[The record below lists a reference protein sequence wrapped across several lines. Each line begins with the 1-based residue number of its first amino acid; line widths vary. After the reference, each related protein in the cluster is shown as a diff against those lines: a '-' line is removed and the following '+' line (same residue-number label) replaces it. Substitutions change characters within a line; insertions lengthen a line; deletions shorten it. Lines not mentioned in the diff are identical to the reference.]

1 MKKLLTLSILSL
13 LAACGS
19 KESESIE
26 PKNILENL
34 SYSVDTVVVDPG
46 EEIINLGHGAR
57 FSTVSL
63 DAQKYYYYDY
73 NKTSINEIDLE
84 TLELTDIHQ
93 FSKEGPNSI
102 GFNPPIIQP
111 LSNERYLFVSS
122 SINVGTYFKTGEK
135 EKSLKFNFKE
145 IEGLDIDEGGLITN
159 QAKLSHDGKLMF
171 ALTSSYHTPTD
182 VRLII
187 VEPEFKKGKTISL
200 PNFIPTLKFKVHL
213 QEEKR
218 VMGVREGVKLNT
230 LNNLIFITSS
240 STSDTY
246 IYDYQTDSLRLIEF
260 PHQLVSPKKSG
271 EIKNEVG
278 DENEF
283 YAEWAKFKYQLSF
296 DEFLWD
302 EQRQQYFR
310 FGYQLIPKEDP
321 KLEKKSEVFLFAYD
335 ENLNL
340 IGETQLDNVEYRFES
355 PFFKDGKLWSYVN
368 IEDELGFAIFTF
380 DF

>member
-1 MKKLLTLSILSL
+1 MKKLLPILL
-13 LAACGS
+13 LIASASCGG
-19 KESESIE
+19 KETTGEE
-26 PKNILENL
+26 LVNTLENL
-34 SYSVDTVVVDPG
+34 TYSVDTVVVDPG
-46 EEIINLGHGAR
+46 EKIIDLSHGSR
-57 FSTVSL
+57 FSSISL
-63 DAQKYYYYDY
+63 DEQKFYHYDY
-73 NKTSINEIDLE
+73 SKTAINEIDLQK
-84 TLELTDIHQ
+84 LELTDIHQ

-111 LSNERYLFVSS
+111 LSNERFLFVSS

-159 QAKLSHDGKLMF
+159 QAKISHDGKLMF
-171 ALTSSYHTPTD
+171 ALSSSYHTTTD

-200 PNFIPTLKFKVHL
+200 PNLIPTLKFKVHL
-213 QEEKR
+213 KEEKR
-218 VMGVREGVKLNT
+218 VMGVSEGAQLST

-283 YAEWAKFKYQLSF
+283 YAEWAKFKYQTSF
-296 DEFLWD
+296 DKFLWD
-302 EQRQQYFR
+302 KKRQQYFR
-310 FGYQLIPKEDP
+310 LGYNLIPKETP
-321 KLEKKSEVFLFAYD
+321 ELEKESEVFLFTYD
-335 ENLNL
+335 KDLNL
-340 IGETQLDNVEYRFES
+340 LGETRLDDIETRLES
-355 PFFKDGKLWSYVN
+355 PFFKEGKLWSYVN
-368 IEDELGFAIFTF
+368 VEDELGFAVFTF
-380 DF
+380 NF

>member
-1 MKKLLTLSILSL
+1 MKKLSALFLISFIFSC
-13 LAACGS
+13 AE
-19 KESESIE
+19 KEENTSS
-26 PKNILENL
+26 NILESL
-34 SYSVDTVVVDPG
+34 TYSVDTVMVDPG
-46 EEIINLGHGAR
+46 DQIINLGHGAR

-73 NKTSINEIDLE
+73 NKTAINEIDLE

-111 LSNERYLFVSS
+111 LSNERFLFVSS

-187 VEPEFKKGKTISL
+187 VETEFKKGRTISL

-218 VMGVREGVKLNT
+218 VMGVREGVQLNT
-230 LNNLIFITSS
+230 INNLIFITSS

-246 IYDYQTDSLRLIEF
+246 IYDYQIDSLRLIKF
-260 PHQLVSPKKSG
+260 HHQLVSPKKSG

-283 YAEWAKFKYQLSF
+283 YAEWAKFKYQVGF
-296 DEFLWD
+296 DKFLWD
-302 EQRQQYFR
+302 DQREQYFR
-310 FGYQLIPKEDP
+310 FGYQLIPQDDP
-321 KLEKKSEVFLFAYD
+321 KLEKKSEIFLFIYD

-355 PFFKDGKLWSYVN
+355 PFFKDGQLWSYVN
-368 IEDELGFAIFTF
+368 VDDELGFAVFTF
-380 DF
+380 NF